1 LVPQVFFLLV
11 GGIWAD
17 RLPRHHVMVV
27 SDLVAG
33 AAQAAIAA
41 LVLSGVAEIWHLVVL
56 QVIRGIAT
64 SFFFPAS
71 QGIVPETVSA
81 RLLQQAN
88 ALLRLTR
95 NGTQIGGTAAGGI
108 LVAAIGSGWALA
120 RDRASPTL
128 LYSGRPAATRIG

>member
-1 LVPQVFFLLV
+1 
-11 GGIWAD
+11 
-17 RLPRHHVMVV
+17 MVV